1 MHVLMQEYVKPQCEL
16 TRSCLAVKHQLS
28 DRGSPT
34 VLFILL
40 LESVVRPERH
50 DLRSTYGPEECRGQ
64 GLVPRMTSVLFALR
78 GRPTRA
84 WVDRAGAR
92 THEQCACQLD
102 RGFGADACGWGRS
115 LVIWS

>member
-1 MHVLMQEYVKPQCEL
+1 MVFKMTYACADARISETSCEL

-50 DLRSTYGPEECRGQ
+50 DLRSTYGPEEFRGQ
-64 GLVPRMTSVLFALR
+64 GLVPRMTSVLLR
-78 GRPTRA
+78 
-84 WVDRAGAR
+84 
-92 THEQCACQLD
+92 
-102 RGFGADACGWGRS
+102 
-115 LVIWS
+115 